1 MVASILRDKKMILPC
16 SAYLEGEYGIDGLF
30 VGVPIKLGRSGVEQV
45 LELKLTE
52 DELQAL
58 RRSADSVKTLLERLV
73 QLGF

>member
-16 SAYLEGEYGIDGLF
+16 SAYLEGEYGIEGLF
-30 VGVPIKLGRSGVEQV
+30 VGVPIKLGRSGIEQV

-52 DELQAL
+52 GERQAL
-58 RRSADSVKTLLERLV
+58 RRSADSVKTLVERLA